1 MKVSLGP
8 VPYHWPREV
17 LRGFYDRVAGSS
29 ADVVYLGETVCAKR
43 REMSAGDWLE
53 LAERLA
59 ETGKEVVLS
68 TLTLIEA
75 ASELGAVKRL
85 CGQDRFPVE
94 ANDMGAVQMLSE
106 RGREFIAGSAINI
119 YSGCSLAVLR
129 ESGLRRWVAPV
140 ELGGDALAEV
150 LADARAHGI
159 GEEIE
164 TEVLGFGRLPLAY
177 SARCFTARAANVP
190 KDRCEFRC
198 LDHPNGLPV
207 FTRDDKRVFTL
218 NGIQTQSGAVCD
230 LCDLWPEMARIGV
243 DVFRVS
249 AEGPASLE
257 VVEAMTAAIRE
268 RRAPDLAV
276 DGEPTCRG
284 YWLGKAGMEGPPAS
298 KAAV

>member
-17 LRGFYDRVAGSS
+17 LSGFYDEVARSS
-29 ADVVYLGETVCAKR
+29 ADIVYLGETICAKR

-59 ETGKEVVLS
+59 EAGKEVVLS

-75 ASELGAVKRL
+75 ASELGAVRRV
-85 CGQDRFPVE
+85 CEQDRFPVE

-106 RGREFIAGSAINI
+106 RGCEFVTGPAINI
-119 YSGCSLAVLR
+119 YNGRALEVLR
-129 ESGLRRWVAPV
+129 ESGLRRWVVPV
-140 ELGGDALAEV
+140 ELGGEALEEI
-150 LADARAHGI
+150 LADAEERGI

-164 TEVLGFGRLPLAY
+164 TEVLGFGHLPLAW
-177 SARCFTARAANVP
+177 SARCFIARAENLP

-198 LDHPNGLPV
+198 IRYPDGLPV
-207 FTRDDKRVFTL
+207 FTQDGRRVFTL

-230 LCDLWPEMARIGV
+230 LCDLWPEMARMGV

-257 VVEAMTAAIRE
+257 VVEAMAEAIRE
-268 RRAPDLAV
+268 RRSPDIAV

-284 YWLGKAGMEGPPAS
+284 YWYGEAGMEGPPAP
-298 KAAV
+298 ATP